1 MAGWLVGFV
10 GGNAEMVSAL
20 QQLKSFVDY
29 GTFQPIQMASIIG
42 INEHDSYNDE
52 VVDQFNVRRD
62 TLIDGLSMAGW
73 EIEAPNA
80 TMLVRAKI
88 PDRFSD
94 MGSLAFALDLLDKA
108 AVAVSLA
115 LVSVPPVTGMCVLL
129 SWRTSTASRKR
140 SGASRSI
147 RSSEQRGETSRDSP
161 RS

>member
-29 GTFQPIQMASIIG
+29 GTFQPIQMA
-42 INEHDSYNDE
+42 SYNDE

-147 RSSEQRGETSRDSP
+147 RSSEQRGETSRNSP